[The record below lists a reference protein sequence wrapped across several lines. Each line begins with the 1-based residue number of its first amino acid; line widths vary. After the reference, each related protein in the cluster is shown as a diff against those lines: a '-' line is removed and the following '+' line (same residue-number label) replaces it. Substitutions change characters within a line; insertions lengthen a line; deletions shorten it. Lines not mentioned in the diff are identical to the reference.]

1 MGWLFLGG
9 AVSLGM
15 LLIIPLL
22 VPCPMLA
29 ACRYDGPLEYLTMWL
44 CLFLSPGMCELL
56 KELHEAGA
64 PWRELPGIRE
74 TMSTQ
79 EPINPHPLDVLRRW
93 RRSSLEA

>member
-1 MGWLFLGG
+1 MCCFLVGWLFLGG

-22 VPCPMLA
+22 VPCPILA

-56 KELHEAGA
+56 KQLHEAGTPMERVA
-64 PWRELPGIRE
+64 G
-74 TMSTQ
+74 
-79 EPINPHPLDVLRRW
+79 HP
-93 RRSSLEA
+93 